1 MRIVVLGAGVIGVT
15 TAQAL
20 DAAGHNVVVVERQT
34 GAAEETSFANGGQI
48 SAAHTTPWAAP
59 HMPFQAFKW
68 MFQTDAPL
76 LIKPFRL
83 DPALWR
89 WGLRFLANCTS
100 ERETQNFEKAL
111 RVAKYSRAVL
121 QSLRQRH
128 ALQYNQTSGGIL
140 YIYRDQAAALKG
152 KDMAAKLADFG
163 LPQTI
168 LDRDGLFA
176 EEPALTRSQEP
187 LFGGVL
193 SPDDETG
200 DAHSFTL
207 ALQKISKKSRVTF
220 QFGTTVKALITRNGE
235 ITGIATDQGT
245 IKADAYVVCL
255 ASNTPR
261 LLKPLGLDVPIYP
274 AKGYSMTAAIHS
286 GSAAPSRSIT
296 DEGKF
301 VVITRI
307 GNSLRAAGTAEL
319 AGWDR
324 SLNPKRLAPIIQAT
338 QSLFPDAADYNQI
351 EPWCGLRPATPDS
364 VPIIGGTPYGNLFLN
379 TGHGTLGWTMACG
392 SAQALADLMSG
403 RTPEIDLDGLGLERF
418 NS

>member
-1 MRIVVLGAGVIGVT
+1 MKIAVLGAGVIGVT

-20 DAAGHNVVVVERQT
+20 DAAGHEVVVVDRQPA
-34 GAAEETSFANGGQI
+34 AAEETSFANGGQI
-48 SAAHTTPWAAP
+48 SAAHTVPWAAP

-68 MFQTDAPL
+68 MFQADAPL
-76 LIKPFRL
+76 LIKPLRW

-89 WGLRFLANCTS
+89 WGLRFLANCST
-100 ERETQNFEKAL
+100 EREAQNFEKAL

-128 ALQYNQTSGGIL
+128 ALQYDQSSGGIL
-140 YIYRDQAAALKG
+140 YIYRDQTALLKSQE
-152 KDMAAKLADFG
+152 MAAKLADFG

-168 LDRDGLFA
+168 LDRDGLIA
-176 EEPALTRSQEP
+176 EEPALAGSQEP
-187 LFGGVL
+187 LVGGLL

-207 ALQKISKKSRVTF
+207 ALQKISEESRVTF
-220 QFGTTVKALITRNGE
+220 QFGTTAKALTTRNRE
-235 ITGIATDQGT
+235 ITGIATDKGT
-245 IKADAYVVCL
+245 IQADAYVVCL
-255 ASNTPR
+255 ASETPR
-261 LLKPLGLDVPIYP
+261 LLKPLGLNVPIYP
-274 AKGYSMTAAIHS
+274 AKGYSMTTAIQS
-286 GSAAPSRSIT
+286 DEAAPSRSIT

-301 VVITRI
+301 VVVTRI

-324 SLNPKRLAPIIQAT
+324 TLDPKRLAPIVRAT
-338 QSLFPDAADYNQI
+338 QSLFPDAGDYSQI
-351 EPWCGLRPATPDS
+351 QPWCGLRPATPDS

-403 RTPEIDLDGLGLERF
+403 RTPEIDLDGLGLSRF
-418 NS
+418 SS